1 MTRKLLFTL
10 LGLVVCMNLSAND
23 RAKIPLNR
31 HFVPL
36 QKSQHDMAF
45 MKVVNPIADGK
56 QVERIYDLDNK
67 LVRIVTKYFEN
78 GKNPTKTVWE
88 DVDPSG
94 QVYKIKERKNSENN
108 YTIYYLQNG
117 KVIAEYYGNEQ
128 EVIFGKKVVN
138 EEKVVTS
145 TNIFEPGF
153 KKSVVDYQE
162 FIRQNLQYPVEARK
176 KRQQGTV
183 ELALEIKGD
192 GSIGRIEVVNA
203 ADVYPLLQEEAIRV
217 LSLYG
222 DGFRGAVDMEGNP
235 VTKWMYLPIH
245 FKLG

>member
-1 MTRKLLFTL
+1 MTRKLILTL
-10 LGLVVCMNLSAND
+10 LCLFLFLNLSAND
-23 RAKIPLNR
+23 RAKIALNR

-36 QKSQHDMAF
+36 QKSQHDTAF
-45 MKVVNPIADGK
+45 IKISNPITDGK

-88 DVDPSG
+88 DVDASG
-94 QVYKIKERKNSENN
+94 QVYKIKERKNNENN
-108 YTIYYLQNG
+108 YTIYYLHKG
-117 KVIAEYYGNEQ
+117 KVIAEFYGNEQ
-128 EVIFGKKVVN
+128 EVIFGKKIVN

-183 ELALEIKGD
+183 ELALEIKAD

-203 ADVYPLLQEEAIRV
+203 GNVSPLLQEEAVRV
-217 LSLYG
+217 LSLYT
-222 DGFRGAVDMEGNP
+222 DGFRSAVDMEGNP
-235 VTKWMYLPIH
+235 VTKWLYLPIH

>member
-10 LGLVVCMNLSAND
+10 LGILFFLDLSATD

-31 HFVPL
+31 HFIPL
-36 QKSQHDMAF
+36 QKAHHDTAF
-45 MKVVNPIADGK
+45 MKIVNPITDGK

-67 LVRIVTKYFEN
+67 LVRVVTTYFEN
-78 GKNPTKTVWE
+78 GKKPTKTVWE
-88 DVDPSG
+88 DIDANG
-94 QVYKIKERKNSENN
+94 QVYKVKERKNDEHNC
-108 YTIYYLQNG
+108 TIYYLQNG
-117 KVIAEYYGNEQ
+117 KVIAEFYGNEQ

-183 ELALEIKGD
+183 EVALEIKGD

-203 ADVYPLLQEEAIRV
+203 ANVSPLLQAEAIRA
-217 LSLYG
+217 LSLYAN
-222 DGFRGAVDMEGNP
+222 GFRGAVDMAGNP